1 MNNIDNININNNYCN
16 NNDDEN
22 IIRPDD
28 KFDFHSITELSS
40 FDEEDNYFNK
50 SEDNNLLNLT
60 LSDLDLSDEEREK
73 LIIEL
78 SINNPELLI
87 ESLKDLISRY
97 SENENNIL
105 YETIIKICTSNNT
118 PFITKIECSKC
129 LPNGDT
135 LYSIIKNLNKQDE
148 SISHTLLW
156 DSLFYLHSLNLKLV
170 GCKHPV

>member
-1 MNNIDNININNNYCN
+1 MNNINNININNNYCN

-97 SENENNIL
+97 SEN
-105 YETIIKICTSNNT
+105 
-118 PFITKIECSKC
+118 
-129 LPNGDT
+129 
-135 LYSIIKNLNKQDE
+135 
-148 SISHTLLW
+148 
-156 DSLFYLHSLNLKLV
+156 
-170 GCKHPV
+170 